1 MPEERFDVI
10 TLLAVLEHVETDDL
24 VVWRDAC
31 ARLLEPG
38 GLIVATV
45 PSPRV
50 DEILHT
56 LMKLHV
62 IDGMSVH
69 EHTASILA
77 TCLPSSMARHCR

>member
-1 MPEERFDVI
+1 MRTAFLRAYREERFDVI

-56 LMKLHV
+56 LMTLH
-62 IDGMSVH
+62 
-69 EHTASILA
+69 
-77 TCLPSSMARHCR
+77 